1 MRQMFAARAFMLA
14 RGGGERR
21 YTWPVRGEFIL
32 LSSRDLSADIRK
44 CNLQLLLESSVSRV
58 WLFPVF

>member
-14 RGGGERR
+14 RCGGERR
-21 YTWPVRGEFIL
+21 HTWSVGGEFIL

-44 CNLQLLLESSVSRV
+44 CNLQLLY
-58 WLFPVF
+58 